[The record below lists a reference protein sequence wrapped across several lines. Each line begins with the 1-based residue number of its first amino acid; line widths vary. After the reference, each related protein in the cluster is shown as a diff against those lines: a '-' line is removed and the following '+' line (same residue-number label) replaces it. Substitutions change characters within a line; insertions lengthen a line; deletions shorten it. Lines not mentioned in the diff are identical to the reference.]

1 MNYKNSQYSEVFK
14 SFQVVELTPMKSTK
28 FFLLHVIFNTILMF
42 SVSVYLFV
50 TTPDLDTSSDDA
62 LVIPQL
68 LGVVPGLFFSISYCF
83 TLGDSHVSEGSES
96 RLQAC
101 CGRLQKGGKFCLAV
115 VFSVLGYLSLIP
127 ALFWTFIYK
136 YFTSIDVTSAI
147 VDYAKTD

>member
-1 MNYKNSQYSEVFK
+1 MVWLIKL
-14 SFQVVELTPMKSTK
+14 FQVVELSPMRSTK

-68 LGVVPGLFFSISYCF
+68 LGVVPGLFFSIAYCF
-83 TLGDSHVSEGSES
+83 TLGDYVSDRSES
-96 RLQAC
+96 RVQAC
-101 CGRLQKGGKFCLAV
+101 CGRLQKGGKFCLSV
-115 VFSVLGYLSLIP
+115 LFSVLGYLSLIP